1 MEVHFSAEMF
11 KQKPKQ
17 YHLPLESQAFLF
29 SHITGFP
36 CYGLLNARSR
46 NTNHPIGNLA
56 ILLIHISYSLQLY
69 SLHHLPRK
77 SWDKCHHLLWSFVF
91 YHSKNT
97 KSPPERNRATTKIR
111 ITSAELRSDDSKFFF
126 GTNDGFEKI
135 TCQWRI
141 AAGDN
146 VGTMVTHR
154 SGWCR
159 HWKATKLFYKLYVIH
174 VLYHIRIS
182 NERNRILWIVIYIQ
196 SSHVSEVKH
205 QMNSNDRINDHSI
218 SWYSVWLSLTS
229 DCFFIQFMYQT
240 QSVSLGFPSRKSGSF
255 HRKCRQ
261 NKSKKAFFKSINTS
275 D

>member
-1 MEVHFSAEMF
+1 MHFLLGSTKFTAECQRSDLVPIDIDPISGAWDWRYPDNCLVSVVPWHVASACTDMNTNQKLHREWERCKMEVHFSAEMF

-141 AAGDN
+141 AAGEN
-146 VGTMVTHR
+146 VG
-154 SGWCR
+154 
-159 HWKATKLFYKLYVIH
+159 I
-174 VLYHIRIS
+174 
-182 NERNRILWIVIYIQ
+182 
-196 SSHVSEVKH
+196 
-205 QMNSNDRINDHSI
+205 
-218 SWYSVWLSLTS
+218 
-229 DCFFIQFMYQT
+229 
-240 QSVSLGFPSRKSGSF
+240 
-255 HRKCRQ
+255 
-261 NKSKKAFFKSINTS
+261 
-275 D
+275 